1 MNGLKL
7 ALTACAIIV
16 SGSVYAAPTTS
27 APTPPELAKS
37 KVVSIYSDAYTST
50 GFNFGEWSSGTT
62 YAAEKIGE
70 SDNVSKFVTIGGGY
84 FGWVFSTVN
93 VASMDKLHL
102 DFYADADFTIRV
114 VPITKGEIEGQNAP
128 EVGQTV
134 TVKSG
139 EWTSVDLETSVYTDG
154 GENLANVY
162 QIKFDQVPNQTVWID
177 NVYFYST
184 STDTDTEAPTD
195 LTASLDSYSF
205 TSAKLQCQA
214 TDNSG
219 AVTFVVTDADN
230 GVSVEKGGVSATPTT
245 VEITDL
251 KPGTT
256 YHFTVSAKDADDNV
270 CATTETVT
278 ATTKAY
284 PSPAKTPTVDASKV
298 ISIYSDA
305 YTPATEFKIGNWGQ
319 TTSVTNVTLAEGDNA
334 MLLENFNYL
343 GLELNNNVAPFDASD
358 MKFLH
363 IDFYSPNATKF
374 QITPVWGGELL
385 VDCPEVKQGEWNT
398 FVVDLTKYTGINL
411 TNIYQL
417 KMVAVPTSATTMFI
431 DNIYFEDMDDSSVS
445 AISTE
450 GGLSYANGIIRAAGE
465 GRTVVCNAMG
475 QVVADTTAKEISTA
489 SLNAGIYIARQG
501 NNVVKFI
508 VK

>member
-1 MNGLKL
+1 MKMNGLKL
-7 ALTACAIIV
+7 ALTACAIIA

-27 APTPPELAKS
+27 APTPPEFAKS

-50 GFNFGEWSSGTT
+50 GFEFGEWGSGTT

-70 SDNVSKFVTIGGGY
+70 SDNVSKFVTVGGGY
-84 FGWVFSTVN
+84 FGWQFSTVN
-93 VASMDKLHL
+93 VANMDKLHL

-114 VPITKGEIEGQNAP
+114 VPITGKT

-139 EWTSVDLETSVYTDG
+139 EWTSVDLETSVYADG
-154 GENLANVY
+154 GADLANVY
-162 QIKFDQVPNQTVWID
+162 QIKFDNVLNQTVWID

-184 STDTDTEAPTD
+184 DTSTDTEAPTD
-195 LTASLDSYSF
+195 LTASLLSYSF
-205 TSAKLQCQA
+205 TSVKLQCQA

-219 AVTFVVTDADN
+219 AVTFVVTDTDN

-256 YHFTVSAKDADDNV
+256 YNFTVSAKDADDNV
-270 CATTETVT
+270 CATTQTVS

-305 YTPATEFKIGNWGQ
+305 YTPATTFAIGNWGQ

-358 MKFLH
+358 MKYLH
-363 IDFYSPNATKF
+363 IDFYSPNATAF
-374 QITPVWGGELL
+374 QITPVWGGEVL
-385 VDCPEVKQGEWNT
+385 VDCPDVKQNEWNT
-398 FVVDLTKYTGINL
+398 FVVDLSKFTGINL
-411 TNIYQL
+411 ANIYQI
-417 KMVAVPTSATTMFI
+417 KMVAQPSATTTMFI

-445 AISTE
+445 ALTTEST
-450 GGLSYANGIIRAAGE
+450 LTYANGIIRAAGE

-475 QVVADTTAKEISTA
+475 QVVANTTAKEISTA

-501 NNVVKFI
+501 NNVIKFI